1 MKDNRSKPWVA
12 KIAIDGKTQYL
23 GTYAT
28 EEEAARAFDAKAAKH
43 GRKLNFPDEWEDV
56 EDIEEEEEEEE
67 EEGYHEVLR
76 SKGKRKGSSSE
87 RKERRSSP
95 TPVGVGAS
103 GDSFGEPE

>member
-1 MKDNRSKPWVA
+1 MKDNTPKPWII

-67 EEGYHEVLR
+67 EEEDEMMIKIMTHYAPKASVRALLQVSR
-76 SKGKRKGSSSE
+76 SVQTQR
-87 RKERRSSP
+87 
-95 TPVGVGAS
+95 
-103 GDSFGEPE
+103 

>member
-67 EEGYHEVLR
+67 EEEGGGGGGGSEE
-76 SKGKRKGSSSE
+76 GKRWRRKNGGRKNECGRYFVASLSSIH
-87 RKERRSSP
+87 K
-95 TPVGVGAS
+95 
-103 GDSFGEPE
+103 